1 MRRGLIGI
9 VAEQTPLPARLAYK
23 NELKQASGVRIREV
37 QPGGPADQA
46 GLKAGD
52 LLIRL
57 DGETVTGVDDM
68 FRLLDERRIEKVV
81 SATVLRGGERI
92 DVPVRPVEREQ

>member
-1 MRRGLIGI
+1 
-9 VAEQTPLPARLAYK
+9 
-23 NELKQASGVRIREV
+23 LKQASGVRIREV
-37 QPGGPADQA
+37 QQGGPADQA

-57 DGETVTGVDDM
+57 DGETVTGVDAM

-81 SATVLRGGERI
+81 SATVLRAGECI
-92 DVPVRPVEREQ
+92 DVPVRPVERER